1 MSAKEFHI
9 CDCCQKVITRVDGG
23 VSIKGNFYR
32 SDSSEKRKEL
42 FGNNFPAIRGFAYKM
57 EEIKESHVC
66 LDCLLQTLEIEP
78 MMLSNYLDKTRAL
91 NARVA

>member
-1 MSAKEFHI
+1 
-9 CDCCQKVITRVDGG
+9 
-23 VSIKGNFYR
+23 
-32 SDSSEKRKEL
+32 
-42 FGNNFPAIRGFAYKM
+42 M

-78 MMLSNYLDKTRAL
+78 MMLSNYLDKTRSL